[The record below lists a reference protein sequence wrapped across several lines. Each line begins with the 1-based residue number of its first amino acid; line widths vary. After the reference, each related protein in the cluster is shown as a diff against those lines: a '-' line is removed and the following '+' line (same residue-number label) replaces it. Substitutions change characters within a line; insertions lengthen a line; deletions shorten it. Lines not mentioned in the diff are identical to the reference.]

1 MTDFDAI
8 REARRLAEESSISGW
23 TVTEVDGVE
32 YVMPEHIARLDE
44 RYRLLGEATLAA
56 FDQAEQALGNLRGL
70 AQEEI
75 DNNPALGIPGY
86 RKGLLARAVLASVDP
101 KEGT

>member
-32 YVMPEHIARLDE
+32 YVMPEHIERLDE
-44 RYRLLGEATLAA
+44 RYRLLGEVTLGAL
-56 FDQAEQALGNLRGL
+56 DQAEKALGNLRGL

-86 RKGLLARAVLASVDP
+86 RKGMLARATLASPDT
-101 KEGT
+101 KEEL